1 MAVMVEVFF
10 IFFGPGIY
18 APFPTPSP
26 CNLRFLAVSAPALC
40 FALSSTFV
48 LPVIRVTLTG

>member
-18 APFPTPSP
+18 APSPTSSP
-26 CNLRFLAVSAPALC
+26 CNLRFLAVSAPDLC

-48 LPVIRVTLTG
+48 LPVR

>member
-10 IFFGPGIY
+10 IFFGLDIY
-18 APFPTPSP
+18 VSPPTSSP
-26 CNLRFLAVSAPALC
+26 CTLRFLAVSAPALC

-48 LPVIRVTLTG
+48 LPVR